1 VARIM
6 TAVREQARALGTPI
20 ADVSD
25 ELTPTVPDEPE
36 GRVAADSGVE
46 PSAGFESE
54 GLAPATDEAVGSN
67 GSRQPASSPRSSARR
82 RRRAVRRGTTETADP
97 AAQTTDDTDVGWG
110 EHRDNG
116 AHEQWLRDQR
126 PPHWD

>member
-1 VARIM
+1 
-6 TAVREQARALGTPI
+6 
-20 ADVSD
+20 
-25 ELTPTVPDEPE
+25 
-36 GRVAADSGVE
+36 
-46 PSAGFESE
+46 
-54 GLAPATDEAVGSN
+54 
-67 GSRQPASSPRSSARR
+67 
-82 RRRAVRRGTTETADP
+82 VRRGTTETADP